1 MYCVHNGISCVM
13 VYDTEKGKYV
23 YIPEKKWDKLSK
35 DQRKQFKI
43 SHLHDETSFDRAL
56 INA

>member
-1 MYCVHNGISCVM
+1 MYCVRNGVSCVM

-23 YIPEKKWDKLSK
+23 YIHEKKWDKLSK
-35 DQRKQFKI
+35 DQRKIFRI
-43 SHLHDETSFDRAL
+43 SHLHDETTFERAL